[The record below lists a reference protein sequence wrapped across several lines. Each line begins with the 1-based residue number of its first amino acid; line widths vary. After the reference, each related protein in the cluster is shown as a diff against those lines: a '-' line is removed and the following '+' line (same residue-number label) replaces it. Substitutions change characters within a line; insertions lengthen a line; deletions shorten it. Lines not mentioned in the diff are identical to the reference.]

1 MSSRLPTA
9 TLQSMSEPNDT
20 SPEAERLLVELY
32 RQKTP
37 AEKLRM
43 LFEHQASV
51 DALAIAGIRLHH
63 PQADERGLTLRFAA
77 RRYPREL
84 MIKAFD
90 WDPREK
96 GY

>member
-1 MSSRLPTA
+1 MP
-9 TLQSMSEPNDT
+9 EPSDT

-32 RQKTP
+32 RQRTP
-37 AEKLRM
+37 AEKLSM

-51 DALAIAGIRLHH
+51 DALAIAGIRRQH
-63 PQADERGLTLRFAA
+63 PQADERELTLRLAA

-84 MIKAFD
+84 MIQAFG